1 MAINCLGC
9 KHNRICTI
17 YQQYKDIIKISS
29 CTSFSAIS
37 NTPELTT
44 SSNLYWPSDVR
55 SPGGSTSL
63 HSRIEDRK
71 EIIKSLND
79 KRKADIAAADAHNNE
94 KVTCAIC
101 GKEFRRCETTVCD
114 NCGKVICMN
123 DANEDLTT
131 NKTLCDNCYDV
142 DEGNK

>member
-1 MAINCLGC
+1 MAVNCLGC
-9 KHNRICTI
+9 KNNRICTI
-17 YQQYKDIIKISS
+17 YNQYKDIIEISS
-29 CTSFSAIS
+29 CTSFVAMS
-37 NTPELTT
+37 NTQE
-44 SSNLYWPSDVR
+44 SAASNLYWPPGVR
-55 SPGGSTSL
+55 SPGNSL

-79 KRKADIAAADAHNNE
+79 KRKADIAAADAHDNE

-101 GKEFRRCETTVCD
+101 GGEFRRCETTVCD

-131 NKTLCDNCYDV
+131 NKTLCDDCYNA
-142 DEGNK
+142 DEENK